1 MYFLLIYFI
10 VSLIDYYY
18 FYKSTKKTGLGSEI
32 SDIIKMLILLFVFIN
47 KFTIQ
52 KIYKSNNFRLFKLR
66 VLVLL
71 KKKIRVLVK
80 LASFVDKYHKNKP
93 HIQLCITIKKY
104 RKLYD
109 IN

>member
-10 VSLIDYYY
+10 VSLIHYYY

-71 KKKIRVLVK
+71 KKKKLRVLVK

-93 HIQLCITIKKY
+93 HIQLCITIKK
-104 RKLYD
+104 
-109 IN
+109 I